1 MLRRII
7 CAGCLAL
14 LAFFAGAQQQLGF
27 SMQPGRKKVVMPIEV
42 HNNLVVVP
50 ILLNGQLPLKF
61 ILDTGVRTAILT
73 QKVYSDIL
81 NLQYTR
87 KYSIAG
93 PGGEKLVDAYVT
105 NNVTID
111 MPGVHGEGHALLV
124 LEEDYLELRSYLGV
138 DVHGILGYELFSRFV
153 THIDYENKE
162 LNLYLP
168 GRFKP
173 KRSTQVL
180 PIQVLDT
187 KPYLV
192 TSIQQSDSSDLTL
205 KLLVDSGA
213 SHSLFLENWTDKRIR
228 IPEKSVQSVIGRGI
242 GGAITGRIARINSLT
257 LGKYRIQKPTV
268 NFPDIET
275 YLDTLKGGNSVFR
288 NGTIGGEI
296 LSRFDVIFDFPGEKI
311 YFEKNSTYKSRFYY
325 NLSGISVKAEGTRL
339 RKYVISELRSGS
351 AGQKAGFQVGDIVT
365 AINGV
370 RSSELDLSTLNG
382 YLNSKP
388 GKRVRIEIERDKQ
401 KIKKE
406 LRLADQ
412 I

>member
-1 MLRRII
+1 MRGRIFFL
-7 CAGCLAL
+7 GCLVFAATAT
-14 LAFFAGAQQQLGF
+14 LAQKQLGF
-27 SMQPGRKKVVMPIEV
+27 SMQSGRKKVVIPIEV

-73 QKVYSDIL
+73 QKAYSDIL

-111 MPGVHGEGHALLV
+111 MPGIHGEGHALLV

-153 THIDYENKE
+153 TYIDYENKE
-162 LNLYLP
+162 LHLYVP

-173 KRSTQVL
+173 SRRFQVL

-192 TSIQQSDSSDLTL
+192 TSIQMADSTDLTL
-205 KLLVDSGA
+205 KLLVDTGA
-213 SHSLFLENWTDKRIR
+213 SHSLFLENWTDKRIQ
-228 IPEKSVQSVIGRGI
+228 IPEKNVKSVIGRGI
-242 GGAITGRIARINSLT
+242 GGAITGRIARINSVA
-257 LGKYRIQKPTV
+257 LGKYAVQKPTV
-268 NFPDIET
+268 NFPDVET
-275 YLDTLKGGNSVFR
+275 YLDTLRGGNLVFR
-288 NGTIGGEI
+288 NGTIGGEV
-296 LSRFDVIFDFPGEKI
+296 LSRFDVVFDFPGEKI
-311 YFEKNSTYKSRFYY
+311 YFHRNSSYRSKFYY
-325 NLSGISVKAEGTRL
+325 NLSGITVKAEGMRL
-339 RKYVISELRSGS
+339 RKYVISEIRSGS
-351 AGQKAGFQVGDIVT
+351 TGEQAGFQVGDVVLV
-365 AINGV
+365 INGV
-370 RSSELDLSTLNG
+370 RASDLDLSSLNSI
-382 YLNSKP
+382 LNSKP
-388 GKRVRIEIERDKQ
+388 GKRVRVEIERNKEKR
-401 KIKKE
+401 KIE
-406 LRLADQ
+406 FLLSDQ

>member
-1 MLRRII
+1 MRRI
-7 CAGCLAL
+7 LAVGGL
-14 LAFFAGAQQQLGF
+14 VFLASLAGAQQQLGF
-27 SMQPGRKKVVMPIEV
+27 TMQPGRKKVVIPIEV

-50 ILLNGQLPLKF
+50 ILLNGQLPLRF

-111 MPGVHGEGHALLV
+111 MPGIHGEGHALLV

-162 LNLYLP
+162 LTLFLP

-173 KRSTQVL
+173 NRRTQVL

-192 TSIQQSDSSDLTL
+192 TSIQQADSTDLTL

-213 SHSLFLENWTDKRIR
+213 SHSVFLESWSDKRIKVPNR
-228 IPEKSVQSVIGRGI
+228 NVQSIIGRGI

-257 LGKYRIQKPTV
+257 LGKYKIQKPTV

-275 YLDTLKGGNSVFR
+275 YLDTLKGGNAVFR
-288 NGTIGGEI
+288 NGTIGGEV
-296 LSRFDVIFDFPGEKI
+296 LSRFNVVFDFPGEKI
-311 YFEKNSTYKSRFYY
+311 YFERNSTYKSRFYY
-325 NLSGISVKAEGTRL
+325 NLSGITVKAEGTRL
-339 RKYVISELRSGS
+339 RRYVISELRGGS
-351 AGQKAGFQVGDIVT
+351 AGEQAGFQVGDVLL

-370 RSSELDLSTLNG
+370 RTADLDLSTLNG
-382 YLNSKP
+382 FLNSKP
-388 GKRVRIEIERDKQ
+388 NKKVRMEIERDKQ

-406 LRLADQ
+406 FRLADQ

>member
-1 MLRRII
+1 MRRRIFLLT
-7 CAGCLAL
+7 GLVLATTVGL
-14 LAFFAGAQQQLGF
+14 AQQQLGF
-27 SMQPGRKKVVMPIEV
+27 SMQPGRKKVVIPIEV

-73 QKVYSDIL
+73 QKAYSDIL

-111 MPGVHGEGHALLV
+111 MPGIHGEGHALLV

-162 LNLYLP
+162 LHLYLP
-168 GRFKP
+168 GRFKANR
-173 KRSTQVL
+173 KFQVL

-192 TSIQQSDSSDLTL
+192 TSIQMADSTDLTL
-205 KLLVDSGA
+205 KLLVDTGA
-213 SHSLFLENWTDKRIR
+213 SHSLFLESWTDKRIR
-228 IPEKSVQSVIGRGI
+228 VPDKNVKSTIGRGI
-242 GGAITGRIARINSLT
+242 GGAITGRIARINSLS

-268 NFPDIET
+268 NYPDIET
-275 YLDTLKGGNSVFR
+275 YLDTLRGGNQVFR

-296 LSRFDVIFDFPGEKI
+296 LSRFDVVFDFPGEKI
-311 YFEKNSTYKSRFYY
+311 FFLKNSTYRSKFYY
-325 NLSGISVKAEGTRL
+325 NLSGITIKADGTRL
-339 RKYVISELRSGS
+339 RKYVISEIREGSSG
-351 AGQKAGFQVGDIVT
+351 QQAGFQVGDVLLV
-365 AINGV
+365 INGV
-370 RSSELDLSTLNG
+370 RTSDLDLSNLNAL
-382 YLNSKP
+382 LNSKP
-388 GKRVRIEIERDKQ
+388 GKVVRVEIERNKE
-401 KIKKE
+401 KIKKQFP
-406 LRLADQ
+406 LSDQ